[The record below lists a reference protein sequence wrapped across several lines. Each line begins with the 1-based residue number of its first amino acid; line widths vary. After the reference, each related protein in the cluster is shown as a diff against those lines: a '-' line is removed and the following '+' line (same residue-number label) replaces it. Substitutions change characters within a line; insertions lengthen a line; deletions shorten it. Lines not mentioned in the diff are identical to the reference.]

1 MDHVRMNRMNLR
13 EEFGVDNRVETI
25 PANECRSMVG

>member
-1 MDHVRMNRMNLR
+1 MDHVRTSRMNLT
-13 EEFGVDNRVETI
+13 EEFGVGNRVETI

>member
-1 MDHVRMNRMNLR
+1 MDHVRMSRMNLR
-13 EEFGVDNRVETI
+13 EEFGVGNRVETI